1 MQQRSSTIILA
12 RVSSKSQEDEGYSLD
27 SQLKLLRGYCENKR
41 LAVVKEFKIAETAS
55 KQERR
60 KVFHELLV
68 FIAKNKVYHFVVEKT
83 DRLTRNYRDAIRIDD
98 WLEGDGNRMLHMV
111 KENFQLH
118 KDSRSDAKLMFNIY
132 LAFAKKQVDTLREE
146 AMKGWAEK
154 LAQGWIPCV
163 PPPGYMTVTE
173 GGKRIHVPNPDTVL
187 LVRRAF
193 ELYLTPEHH
202 IASVA
207 NEMTAMG
214 LCTRKGKP
222 LCKSQVHDMLSN
234 PFYIGI
240 NRFNGKE
247 YPGAQEPIISK
258 ELFDK
263 VQDKLGSGRSGKGY
277 RKHRPLF
284 KGMLR
289 CGYCLGTV
297 TWQLQKGRWYGC
309 CQRNLPECRGHRLLR
324 QDKLEETIRYCIE
337 AIDDAGGTILKRVQ
351 KALEV
356 IRPEYVGDYREK
368 VTKSIL
374 QEISR
379 LRRMDTTLYE
389 DKLSGDIS
397 ANQYEDKHAELSER
411 MRSAQERIS
420 RILEIQPEQSDTS
433 DARADSPNQLVR
445 LYSGATHVQ
454 KRTILGSIFTSMTAF
469 GQQVTLAR
477 QP

>member
-1 MQQRSSTIILA
+1 MQQLSNALILA
-12 RVSSKSQEDEGYSLD
+12 RVSSKSQEEEGYSLD
-27 SQLKLLRGYCENKR
+27 SQLKLLRKYCTDR
-41 LAVVKEFKIAETAS
+41 GLTVVKEFKIAETAS

-68 FIAKNKVYHFVVEKT
+68 FIAKNKVHHFVVEKT
-83 DRLTRNYRDAIRIDD
+83 DRLTRNYRDAICIDD

-163 PPPGYMTVTE
+163 PPPGYMTVIE
-173 GGKRIHVPNPDTVL
+173 GGKRIHVPNPDTAL
-187 LVRRAF
+187 LVQRAF

-207 NEMTAMG
+207 NEMAAMG

-234 PFYIGI
+234 PFYVGI

-258 ELFDK
+258 ELFYK

-309 CQRNLPECRGHRLLR
+309 CQRSLAECKGHRLLR
-324 QDKLEETIRYCIE
+324 QDMLEEIIMRSIE
-337 AIDDAGGTILKRVQ
+337 AIDDAGGTIFNRVQ

-356 IRPEYVGDYREK
+356 IRPEYVGNYREK
-368 VTKSIL
+368 VMKAVL
-374 QEISR
+374 QELSR
-379 LRRMDTTLYE
+379 LRRMEATLYD
-389 DKLSGDIS
+389 DKLAGDIT
-397 ANQYEDKHAELSER
+397 AAQYEDKHAELSER
-411 MRSAQERIS
+411 IGSAQARLS
-420 RILEIQPEQSDTS
+420 RLLEIQPEQSGMP
-433 DARADSPNQLVR
+433 DAQTGSPKQLVW
-445 LYSGATHVQ
+445 LYSGATLIQ
-454 KRTILGSIFTSMTAF
+454 KRTIISNVFKSMIAF
-469 GQQVTLAR
+469 GQRVELAR